1 MGFGGAL
8 VVRDVLSGVAGR
20 RGDNARVYSLAQ
32 WLFSL
37 AQWLFGVPSLSA
49 DPASTELLSLQR
61 PRKPAWAIGLSSL
74 PNMRHG
80 AFDAVDPSSRS

>member
-32 WLFSL
+32 WLF
-37 AQWLFGVPSLSA
+37 GVPSLSA
-49 DPASTELLSLQR
+49 DPPATELLGLQR